1 MAIALDKL
9 GFTIVA
15 FAALMLASCTN
26 PAMAN
31 SESAFI
37 VAHKKATLTKLRN
50 GVERISVSIDIYN
63 RGSLTVYDVS
73 LVDKS
78 WPMDSFDVVSGNFSR
93 TWESLDVGAIVSHS
107 IELEPRVKGL
117 FQGSPAVI
125 TFRIPNKAAPVVA
138 YSTPIFPLNML
149 ADTTPENKLELAK
162 KLLARFGPQFSA
174 ISLVALFGYI
184 MATPS
189 KSNAAKA
196 LKKRR

>member
-1 MAIALDKL
+1 MAASINQL
-9 GFTIVA
+9 GFVI
-15 FAALMLASCTN
+15 FAMILVSCSIS
-26 PAMAN
+26 AMAD

-37 VAHKKATLTKLRN
+37 VAHKKATLTKLTN
-50 GVERISVSIDIYN
+50 GVERIFVSIDLYN

-78 WPMDSFDVVSGNFSR
+78 WPVDSFDLVSGNFSR
-93 TWESLDVGAIVSHS
+93 SWDSLDAGAIVSHS

-138 YSTPIFPLNML
+138 YSTPIYPLNML

-162 KLLARFGPQFSA
+162 SLLARFGAQFSA
-174 ISLVALFGYI
+174 VSLVALFGYMI
-184 MATPS
+184 ATP

-196 LKKRR
+196 QKKRR